1 MLTSGAQQGAAGQ
14 PLVDQSTSGISAET
28 LDWIV
33 EAVEERVL
41 AELERRGVRFHP
53 EVF

>member
-1 MLTSGAQQGAAGQ
+1 MPVPGATAPGASPPLLDTSSA
-14 PLVDQSTSGISAET
+14 PISAET

-41 AELERRGVRFHP
+41 AELERRGMRFQP
-53 EVF
+53 GVF